1 MCQICRIK
9 SGKFITPF
17 TDSQQASN
25 HWMQNLD
32 FNCTTISVSKTNR
45 SADHTDCTLE
55 QQRHESSSYHQYNSH
70 QLKSI
75 CMQTSFKC
83 STEEW
88 ADASPYTRGDNLK
101 RSDTHWQ
108 SYSHQRNKC
117 YNMCPWK
124 NCPSHVFHF
133 HLNHIKPVIM

>member
-83 STEEW
+83 STEMW
-88 ADASPYTRGDNLK
+88 ADASPYTRGIISREVTLTDSLTVTNEISATICVHEK
-101 RSDTHWQ
+101 IAHHMYFIFTSTTSNQ
-108 SYSHQRNKC
+108 S
-117 YNMCPWK
+117 
-124 NCPSHVFHF
+124 
-133 HLNHIKPVIM
+133 